1 MLAWFY
7 VVCILQIGYK
17 EIYERC
23 IYIVETIQMRTNLT
37 KKSSKRAR
45 FSSFYLPAFMP
56 SLLPEYFPKS
66 YDVRLIKVSVHMG
79 LGRQVVSD

>member
-1 MLAWFY
+1 M
-7 VVCILQIGYK
+7 
-17 EIYERC
+17 YESC
-23 IYIVETIQMRTNLT
+23 VHVVETIQMRTNLT

-56 SLLPEYFPKS
+56 SLLPEYLPKS
-66 YDVRLIKVSVHMG
+66 YDVRLIKVGVHTG